1 MNFWKN
7 SKRPSTP
14 PPHFWKIILR
24 IFMTDMVAGPLGLF
38 SSFGAICWTDGIGMV
53 IIGHRS
59 SKSTLGANKIIIEII
74 GSRYSFGRGPF
85 GRILEWRGELQSKE
99 WLQHGR
105 GRLHRLCLYCS
116 EVRWDPTGN
125 SEAKIWLNPTYNK
138 EFDGSE
144 LLSLVPDYHWCILL
158 TFDLYMNEVIAF

>member
-1 MNFWKN
+1 MTTRARAFYLLKK
-7 SKRPSTP
+7 SDKSDFIRLFKSDFIRLFKIRSTA
-14 PPHFWKIILR
+14 L
-24 IFMTDMVAGPLGLF
+24 
-38 SSFGAICWTDGIGMV
+38 IGMV
-53 IIGHRS
+53 IIGHMS
-59 SKSTLGANKIIIEII
+59 SKSTLGANKIIIEIL

-99 WLQHGR
+99 WLQHRR